1 MQGIAN
7 NHDDGDDLLDDDVNW
22 MSMQKFYNS
31 HFRRILIKPVEVQVG
46 GRSVVS
52 SPHLLN
58 VNEEHQQKK
67 DTMKSANLE
76 KLYEKYG
83 G

>member
-1 MQGIAN
+1 MIKTNEALKTQRQQSRDMPEEGMPATGGAEINAIA
-7 NHDDGDDLLDDDVNW
+7 
-22 MSMQKFYNS
+22 MPSQIE
-31 HFRRILIKPVEVQVG
+31 ILRK
-46 GRSVVS
+46 
-52 SPHLLN
+52 
-58 VNEEHQQKK
+58 EHQQKK